1 LTPRHVHCFGKV
13 LEKKKMIAGE
23 SAKSSII
30 SLFSQLPEYHL
41 SYFLARENLVY
52 HILEDFSKTQKG
64 T

>member
-1 LTPRHVHCFGKV
+1 
-13 LEKKKMIAGE
+13 MIAGE